1 MAILE
6 LEANYGTAAE
16 FDQRTAAAGGRG
28 ADVAPLLQQYP
39 PGKGDHHRNPAPS
52 DEGADQRQKA
62 ACVRTVGAIIK
73 DRGGSHCGA
82 APVGI
87 YTTVIPTFIPSTI
100 PTFTAPFTASFTAS
114 FLPSFLPSLLPSFL
128 P

>member
-28 ADVAPLLQQYP
+28 ADVAPLLQQYS
-39 PGKGDHHRNPAPS
+39 PGKGDHHRDSAPA

-62 ACVRTVGAIIK
+62 ACVRTVGTITK
-73 DRGGSHCGA
+73 DRGSSHA
-82 APVGI
+82 EPPRFA
-87 YTTVIPTFIPSTI
+87 VIQNNT
-100 PTFTAPFTASFTAS
+100 PFFPLLYQVTHD
-114 FLPSFLPSLLPSFL
+114 FLFVLVCILHNI
-128 P
+128 